1 MLKLQFGY
9 KLNFFHQVLPQMA
22 HLVACIVDVVN
33 KHQVTLICPQGRNKC
48 KVASQLSSSMWS
60 GKLSQMSG
68 QCQIVFWIED
78 M

>member
-9 KLNFFHQVLPQMA
+9 KLNFFYQMLTQMA

-48 KVASQLSSSMWS
+48 KVASQLSSCMRS